1 MPWVITASAILFIA
15 AIVVARRLRRAQRVP
30 EPASWQDVTPVP
42 DFDASESMRPE
53 KRVQQFRMTGSIA
66 ALEEPITD
74 PRDLRTETQALLE
87 EGEIAQDMAILDSF
101 LADVR
106 DSLGADE
113 AVYWRWSKGRD
124 TLTPGAWSTPN
135 AQRPQFFDMKTW
147 GALVKW
153 AAEGRVLSFDADA
166 RVAVTRLA
174 AAPVELDGRLIG
186 VLSVAR
192 AEGLDRGR
200 EHLKEWLPR
209 HASQVGRLVSLF
221 EMRLQ
226 MGRHMR
232 HSKALLRAAQ
242 LVQGHKNQDALNKAI
257 CETALQVSSATEA
270 ALVRWRGDEEKGWVQ
285 FATAGWR
292 HKAPFPLGPDS
303 LVARTCANGMM
314 FVHDDVAKMSGG
326 VSLFFDN
333 DEAWTRG
340 AVAIVPLELQGRVI
354 GAIVAAAPPKAM
366 IPNEEARNIALLGA
380 LAATSLEMVWEIEEV
395 SRRARTDALTGLA
408 NRRAF
413 DEHLSQLLAHADRF
427 GHSLSLILA
436 DVDHF
441 KNVNDT
447 WGHEA
452 GDVVLQHIAKT
463 LQDGVR
469 AVDVCARFGG
479 EEIALLLPQTALPGA
494 AELADRLRQA
504 IGDKPVVWAG
514 NEIKVT
520 VSCGVA
526 CYPDGVLTK
535 EALFA
540 AADRALYEAKS
551 AGRNCVRSAV
561 PKPTGVAR

>member
-1 MPWVITASAILFIA
+1 MFWVSAASAVLFIV
-15 AIVVARRLRRAQRVP
+15 AIGVALRLRAKNRVGQRLY
-30 EPASWQDVTPVP
+30 ENVTPPP
-42 DFDASESMRPE
+42 DFDASESLRPE
-53 KRVQQFRMTGSIA
+53 KRIQQFRMTSSIA
-66 ALEEPITD
+66 AIAEPITD

-87 EGEIAQDMAILDSF
+87 EGEIAQDMALLDSF

-135 AQRPQFFDMKTW
+135 AQRPQHFDMGAW
-147 GALVKW
+147 GSLVKW

-200 EHLKEWLPR
+200 EHLKQWLPR
-209 HASQVGRLVSLF
+209 HAVQVGRLVSLF
-221 EMRLQ
+221 EVRLQ

-242 LVQGHKNQDALNKAI
+242 LVQGHKSQEALNRAI
-257 CETALQVSSATEA
+257 CETTLQVTSATEA
-270 ALVRWRGDEEKGWVQ
+270 ALVRWRGDDEKGWVQ
-285 FATAGWR
+285 FATPGWQ
-292 HKAPFPLGPDS
+292 HKAPFPLGPES
-303 LVARTCANGMM
+303 LVARTCLSGTM

-333 DEAWTRG
+333 DEAWTKG
-340 AVAIVPLELQGRVI
+340 AIAIVPLELQNRVI
-354 GAIVAAAPPKAM
+354 GAIVAAGPPKVM
-366 IPNEEARNIALLGA
+366 IPTEEARNVALLGA

-413 DEHLSQLLAHADRF
+413 DEHLSHLLAHADRF
-427 GHSLSLILA
+427 GHALSLILV

-452 GDVVLQHIAKT
+452 GDVVLKHIAST
-463 LQDGVR
+463 LQAGVR

-494 AELADRLRQA
+494 TELADRLRQA
-504 IGDKPVVWAG
+504 IGERSVIWQG
-514 NEIKVT
+514 NEIPVT

-551 AGRNCVRSAV
+551 AGRNCVKSAV
-561 PKPTGVAR
+561 PKPTGIAR

>member
-1 MPWVITASAILFIA
+1 VFW
-15 AIVVARRLRRAQRVP
+15 VVAISLLVLVAAAAMRRRAKRSATARDMP
-30 EPASWQDVTPVP
+30 NLSPPP
-42 DFDASESMRPE
+42 DFDTSDSLRPE
-53 KRVQQFRMTGSIA
+53 KRVQQFRMTSSHQT
-66 ALEEPITD
+66 LEEAITD
-74 PRDLRTETQALLE
+74 PRDLRSDTQAQLE
-87 EGEIAQDMAILDSF
+87 EGEIAQDMATLDAF

-113 AVYWRWSKGRD
+113 AVYWRWSRARD

-135 AQRPQFFDMKTW
+135 AQRPQFFDMGAW

-174 AAPVELDGRLIG
+174 VAPVELDGRLIG

-192 AEGLDRGR
+192 AEGLERGR
-200 EHLKEWLPR
+200 EHLKQWLPR
-209 HASQVGRLVSLF
+209 HAAQVGRLVSLF
-221 EMRLQ
+221 EVRLQ

-242 LVQGHKNQDALNKAI
+242 LVQGHKSQEALNKAI
-257 CETALQVSSATEA
+257 CETTLQVTSATEA
-270 ALVRWRGDEEKGWVQ
+270 ALVRWRGDEDKGWVQ
-285 FATAGWR
+285 FATAGLQQ
-292 HKAPFPLGPDS
+292 KAPFPLGEDS
-303 LVARTCANGMM
+303 LVARTCRDGTML
-314 FVHDDVAKMSGG
+314 VHDDVAKMSGPM
-326 VSLFFDN
+326 SLFFEN
-333 DEAWTRG
+333 DEAWTKG
-340 AVAIVPLELQGRVI
+340 ALAIVPLALEGRVI
-354 GAIVAAAPPKAM
+354 GAIVATAPPKVI
-366 IPNEEARNIALLGA
+366 IPSEEARNIALLGA
-380 LAATSLEMVWEIEEV
+380 IAATSLEMVWEIEEV

-413 DEHLSQLLAHADRF
+413 DEHLGQLLAHADRF
-427 GHSLSLILA
+427 GHSLSLVLA

-441 KNVNDT
+441 KKVNDT

-452 GDVVLQHIAKT
+452 GDVVLKHIAST

-469 AVDVCARFGG
+469 AVDICARFGG

-494 AELADRLRQA
+494 SELADRLRA
-504 IGDKPVVWAG
+504 AVADRPVNWGG
-514 NEIKVT
+514 NEIPVT
-520 VSCGVA
+520 ISCGVA

-551 AGRNCVRSAV
+551 AGRNCVKSAI

>member
-1 MPWVITASAILFIA
+1 VSWVISVSVLLLVV
-15 AIVVARRLRRAQRVP
+15 AIVVAFRLRRAPPVEEQK
-30 EPASWQDVTPVP
+30 SWESVTPPP

-53 KRVQQFRMTGSIA
+53 KRVQQFRMTSSMA

-74 PRDLRTETQALLE
+74 PRDLRMETQALLE
-87 EGEIAQDMAILDSF
+87 EGEIAHDMVILDSF

-200 EHLKEWLPR
+200 EHLKQWLPR
-209 HASQVGRLVSLF
+209 HAAQVGRLVSLF
-221 EMRLQ
+221 EVRLQ

-242 LVQGHKNQDALNKAI
+242 LVQGHKSQDALNKAI
-257 CETALQVSSATEA
+257 CETTLQVTSATEA

-285 FATAGWR
+285 FATAGLR
-292 HKAPFPLGPDS
+292 HKAPFPIGPDS
-303 LVARTCANGMM
+303 LVARTCMNGTM
-314 FVHDDVAKMSGG
+314 FVHDDVAKMSG
-326 VSLFFDN
+326 VSMFFDN
-333 DEAWTRG
+333 DEAWTKG
-340 AVAIVPLELQGRVI
+340 ALAIVPLELENRVI
-354 GAIVAAAPPKAM
+354 GAIVAAAPPKVM

-413 DEHLSQLLAHADRF
+413 DEQLSQLLAHADRF

-452 GDVVLQHIAKT
+452 GDVVLKHIAKT

-469 AVDVCARFGG
+469 AVDICARFGG

-494 AELADRLRQA
+494 TELADRLRVA
-504 IGDKPVVWAG
+504 VGEKPIVWAG
-514 NEIKVT
+514 NDISVT

-551 AGRNCVRSAV
+551 AGRNRVKSAV

>member
-1 MPWVITASAILFIA
+1 MPWVISASAVLLVVAIVA
-15 AIVVARRLRRAQRVP
+15 AIRLRAKARVGQQ
-30 EPASWQDVTPVP
+30 ALDDVTPP
-42 DFDASESMRPE
+42 MDFDASESMRPE
-53 KRVQQFRMTGSIA
+53 KRVQQFRMTSSIA
-66 ALEEPITD
+66 AIEEPITD
-74 PRDLRTETQALLE
+74 PRDLRSETQALLE
-87 EGEIAQDMAILDSF
+87 EGEIAHDMATLDSF

-135 AQRPQFFDMKTW
+135 AQRPQFFDMKAW

-200 EHLKEWLPR
+200 EHLKQWLPR
-209 HASQVGRLVSLF
+209 HAVQVGRLVSLF
-221 EMRLQ
+221 EVRLQ

-242 LVQGHKNQDALNKAI
+242 LVQGHKSQDALNKAI
-257 CETALQVSSATEA
+257 CETALQVTSATEA

-285 FATAGWR
+285 FATAGLR
-292 HKAPFPLGPDS
+292 HKAPFPLGMES
-303 LVARTCANGMM
+303 LVARTCMSGTM
-314 FVHDDVAKMSGG
+314 FVHDDVTKMAG
-326 VSLFFDN
+326 VSLFFEN
-333 DEAWTRG
+333 DEAWTKG
-340 AVAIVPLELQGRVI
+340 ALAIVPLELENRVI
-354 GAIVAAAPPKAM
+354 GAIVAAAPPKSV
-366 IPNEEARNIALLGA
+366 IPTEEARNIALLGA

-452 GDVVLQHIAKT
+452 GDVVLKHIAKT

-469 AVDVCARFGG
+469 AVDICARFGG

-494 AELADRLRQA
+494 TELADRLRQA
-504 IGDKPVVWAG
+504 VGEKPIVWAG
-514 NEIKVT
+514 NDISVT

-551 AGRNCVRSAV
+551 AGRNRVKSAV

>member
-1 MPWVITASAILFIA
+1 MFWFVAVFVAVILVATVA
-15 AIVVARRLRRAQRVP
+15 VVRRRTKRLRDEHAR
-30 EPASWQDVTPVP
+30 ENVTPPP
-42 DFDASESMRPE
+42 DFDASESLRPE
-53 KRVQQFRMTGSIA
+53 KRVQQFRMTQSIA
-66 ALEEPITD
+66 AIQEPITD
-74 PRDLRTETQALLE
+74 PRDLRSETQAMLE
-87 EGEIAQDMAILDSF
+87 EGEIAHDMALLDAF

-135 AQRPQFFDMKTW
+135 AQRPQHFDMGAW
-147 GALVKW
+147 GSLVKW

-166 RVAVTRLA
+166 RVAVCRLA

-186 VLSVAR
+186 VLSVGR

-200 EHLKEWLPR
+200 EHLKQWLPR
-209 HASQVGRLVSLF
+209 HAVQVGRLVSLF
-221 EMRLQ
+221 EVRLQ

-242 LVQGHKNQDALNKAI
+242 LVQGHKSQEALNKAI
-257 CETALQVSSATEA
+257 CETVLQVTSATEA
-270 ALVRWRGDEEKGWVQ
+270 ALVRWRGDEGKGWVQ
-285 FATAGWR
+285 FATAGLK
-292 HKAPFPLGPDS
+292 HKAPFPLGADS
-303 LVARTCANGMM
+303 LVARTCMDGTM
-314 FVHDDVAKMSGG
+314 FVHEDVAKMSGPIS
-326 VSLFFDN
+326 VFFEN
-333 DEAWTRG
+333 DEAWSKG
-340 AVAIVPLELQGRVI
+340 ALAIVPLEMEGRVI
-354 GAIVAAAPPKAM
+354 GAIVATAPAKVV
-366 IPNEEARNIALLGA
+366 IPTEEARNIALLGA
-380 LAATSLEMVWEIEEV
+380 LSATSLEMVWEIEEV

-413 DEHLSQLLAHADRF
+413 DEHLGQLLAHADRF

-452 GDVVLQHIAKT
+452 GDVVLKHIAAR
-463 LQDGVR
+463 LQEGVR
-469 AVDVCARFGG
+469 AVDICARFGG

-494 AELADRLRQA
+494 TELADRLRQA
-504 IGDKPVVWAG
+504 IGEQPIMWAG
-514 NEIKVT
+514 NEISVT

>member
-1 MPWVITASAILFIA
+1 MSWVISASVFLF
-15 AIVVARRLRRAQRVP
+15 VVAIAGAFRARARRRARSERISQ
-30 EPASWQDVTPVP
+30 VTPPP
-42 DFDASESMRPE
+42 DFDASESMKPE
-53 KRVQQFRMTGSIA
+53 KRVQQFRMTSSIA
-66 ALEEPITD
+66 AFEEPITD
-74 PRDLRTETQALLE
+74 PRDLRTDTQALLE
-87 EGEIAQDMAILDSF
+87 EGEIAHDMATLDSF

-200 EHLKEWLPR
+200 EHLKQWLPR
-209 HASQVGRLVSLF
+209 HAVQVGRLVSLF
-221 EMRLQ
+221 EVRLQ

-242 LVQGHKNQDALNKAI
+242 LVQGHKSQESLNKAI
-257 CETALQVSSATEA
+257 CETTLQVTSATEA
-270 ALVRWRGDEEKGWVQ
+270 ALVRWRSDEEKGWVQ
-285 FATAGWR
+285 FATPGFK
-292 HKAPFPLGPDS
+292 HKAPFPLGADS
-303 LVARTCANGMM
+303 LVARTCANATML
-314 FVHDDVAKMSGG
+314 VHDDVAKMSGP
-326 VSLFFDN
+326 VSIFFEN
-333 DEAWTRG
+333 DDAWSKG
-340 AVAIVPLELQGRVI
+340 ALAIVPLELEGRVI
-354 GAIVAAAPPKAM
+354 GAIVATAPPKVP

-452 GDVVLQHIAKT
+452 GDLVLKHIAKT

-469 AVDVCARFGG
+469 AVDICARFGG
-479 EEIALLLPQTALPGA
+479 EEIALLLPQTALIGA
-494 AELADRLRQA
+494 HELADRLRQA
-504 IGDKPVVWAG
+504 VGAQAVSWQG
-514 NEIKVT
+514 NDISVT

-540 AADRALYEAKS
+540 AADRALYDAKS

>member
-1 MPWVITASAILFIA
+1 MTWIISASAILF
-15 AIVVARRLRRAQRVP
+15 VVAFLTARKLRGKRRREERASM
-30 EPASWQDVTPVP
+30 EGVTPPP
-42 DFDASESMRPE
+42 DFDASESLRPE
-53 KRVQQFRMTGSIA
+53 KRVQQFRMTGSIQELA
-66 ALEEPITD
+66 EPITD
-74 PRDLRTETQALLE
+74 PRDLRMESQAIVE
-87 EGEIAQDMAILDSF
+87 EGEIAQDMATLDSF

-124 TLTPGAWSTPN
+124 TLTPGAWSTPS
-135 AQRPQFFDMKTW
+135 AQRPQFFDMSAW

-192 AEGLDRGR
+192 AEGLERGR
-200 EHLKEWLPR
+200 EHIKQWLPR
-209 HASQVGRLVSLF
+209 HAVQVGRLVSLF
-221 EMRLQ
+221 EVRLQ

-242 LVQGHKNQDALNKAI
+242 LVHGHKSQESLNKAI
-257 CETALQVSSATEA
+257 CETALQVTSATEA
-270 ALVRWRGDEEKGWVQ
+270 ALVRWRSDEGKGWVQ
-285 FATAGWR
+285 FATEGLK
-292 HKAPFPLGPDS
+292 HKAPFPLSADS
-303 LVARTCANGMM
+303 LVARVCSDATM
-314 FVHDDVAKMSGG
+314 FVHEDVAKMSGPI
-326 VSLFFDN
+326 SIFFDN
-333 DEAWTRG
+333 DQAWTKG
-340 AVAIVPLELQGRVI
+340 ALAIVPLALDSRPI
-354 GAIVAAAPPKAM
+354 GAIVVAAPPKVA
-366 IPNEEARNIALLGA
+366 IPTEEARNIALLGA

-427 GHSLSLILA
+427 GHSLSLILV

-441 KNVNDT
+441 KKVNDT

-452 GDVVLQHIAKT
+452 GDVVLKSIAQT

-469 AVDVCARFGG
+469 AVDICARFGG

-494 AELADRLRQA
+494 AELADRLRQRV
-504 IGDKPVVWAG
+504 GDQPVMWQG
-514 NEIKVT
+514 NDVRVT

-526 CYPDGVLTK
+526 CYPEGVLTK

-551 AGRNCVRSAV
+551 AGRNCVKSAV

>member
-1 MPWVITASAILFIA
+1 MTWVLGTSAVL
-15 AIVVARRLRRAQRVP
+15 IVVAIVAAIRLRPRRIA
-30 EPASWQDVTPVP
+30 EPLHPDVTPPP

-53 KRVQQFRMTGSIA
+53 KRVQQFRMTSSFQHLA
-66 ALEEPITD
+66 EPVTD
-74 PRDLRTETQALLE
+74 PRDLRMEAQALLE
-87 EGEIAQDMAILDSF
+87 EGEIAQDMATLDSF

-106 DSLGADE
+106 DSLGGDE

-135 AQRPQFFDMKTW
+135 AQRPQFFDMSAW
-147 GALVKW
+147 GSLVKW

-174 AAPVELDGRLIG
+174 ASPVELDGRLIG

-200 EHLKEWLPR
+200 EHIKQWLPR
-209 HASQVGRLVSLF
+209 HAVQVGRLVSLF

-242 LVQGHKNQDALNKAI
+242 LVQGHKSQESLNRAI

-270 ALVRWRGDEEKGWVQ
+270 ALVRWRSDDSKGWVQ
-285 FATAGWR
+285 YATEGLK
-292 HKAPFPLGPDS
+292 HKAPFPLSADS
-303 LVARTCANGMM
+303 LVARTCADATM
-314 FVHDDVAKMSGG
+314 FVHEDVGKMSGPRS
-326 VSLFFDN
+326 VFFEN
-333 DEAWTRG
+333 DDAWTKG
-340 AVAIVPLELQGRVI
+340 AMAIVPLELGNRVI
-354 GAIVAAAPPKAM
+354 GAIVVAAPPKLP
-366 IPNEEARNIALLGA
+366 IPTEEARNIALLGA
-380 LAATSLEMVWEIEEV
+380 LASTALEMVWEIEEV

-427 GHSLSLILA
+427 GHSLSLILV

-441 KNVNDT
+441 KKVNDT

-452 GDVVLQHIAKT
+452 GDLVLKAIAQT

-469 AVDVCARFGG
+469 AVDICARFGG
-479 EEIALLLPQTALPGA
+479 EEIALLLPQTALGGA
-494 AELADRLRQA
+494 AELADRLRQRVSEQ
-504 IGDKPVVWAG
+504 PVMWQG
-514 NEIKVT
+514 NDVRVT

-540 AADRALYEAKS
+540 GADRALYEAKS
-551 AGRNCVRSAV
+551 AGRNCVKSAV

>member
-1 MPWVITASAILFIA
+1 MVR
-15 AIVVARRLRRAQRVP
+15 ARRRARRRQGAPRVP
-30 EPASWQDVTPVP
+30 GVTPPP
-42 DFDASESMRPE
+42 DFDSSENLRPE
-53 KRVQQFRMTGSIA
+53 KRVQQFRMTSSIQA
-66 ALEEPITD
+66 FEEPITD
-74 PRDLRTETQALLE
+74 PRDLRTETQVMLE
-87 EGEIAQDMAILDSF
+87 EGEIAQDMATLDAF
-101 LADVR
+101 LGDVR

-135 AQRPQFFDMKTW
+135 AQRPQYFDMPAW

-200 EHLKEWLPR
+200 EHLKQWLPR
-209 HASQVGRLVSLF
+209 HAMQVGRLVSLF
-221 EMRLQ
+221 EVRLQ

-242 LVQGHKNQDALNKAI
+242 LVQGHKSQESLNKAI
-257 CETALQVSSATEA
+257 CETVLQVTSATEA
-270 ALVRWRGDEEKGWVQ
+270 ALVRWSGDDETGWVQ
-285 FATAGWR
+285 FATAGLK
-292 HKAPFPLGPDS
+292 HKAPAQLSADS
-303 LVARTCANGMM
+303 LVARTCSDGTV
-314 FVHDDVAKMSGG
+314 FVYDDVAKMSGP
-326 VSLFFDN
+326 VSLFYEN
-333 DEAWTRG
+333 DEAWAKG
-340 AVAIVPLELQGRVI
+340 ALAIVPLELAGRVI
-354 GAIVAAAPPKAM
+354 GAIVATAPPKVV
-366 IPNEEARNIALLGA
+366 IPNEEARNVALLGA
-380 LAATSLEMVWEIEEV
+380 LASTSLEMVWEIEEV
-395 SRRARTDALTGLA
+395 SRRASTDALTGLP

-413 DEHLSQLLAHADRF
+413 DEHLAHLLAHADRF
-427 GHSLSLILA
+427 GHSLSLVMA

-441 KNVNDT
+441 KRVNDT

-452 GDVVLQHIAKT
+452 GDLVLKTISKT

-479 EEIALLLPQTALPGA
+479 EEIALLLPQTALTGA

-504 IGDKPVVWAG
+504 VSEQSVMWQGDP
-514 NEIKVT
+514 ISVT
-520 VSCGVA
+520 ISCGVA

-551 AGRNCVRSAV
+551 AGRNCVKSAV

>member
-1 MPWVITASAILFIA
+1 MRKRAK
-15 AIVVARRLRRAQRVP
+15 RRAAERGLL
-30 EPASWQDVTPVP
+30 DVDPPP
-42 DFDASESMRPE
+42 DFDASDSLRPE
-53 KRVQQFRMTGSIA
+53 KRVQQFRMTSSHRT
-66 ALEEPITD
+66 LEEPITD
-74 PRDLRTETQALLE
+74 PRELRTETQALLE
-87 EGEIAQDMAILDSF
+87 EGEIAHDMATLDAF

-113 AVYWRWSKGRD
+113 AVYWRWSRGRD

-135 AQRPQFFDMKTW
+135 AQRPQFFDMGAW
-147 GALVKW
+147 GSLVKW

-192 AEGLDRGR
+192 AEGLERGR
-200 EHLKEWLPR
+200 EHIKQWLPR
-209 HASQVGRLVSLF
+209 HAVQVGRLVSLF

-232 HSKALLRAAQ
+232 HSKALLSAAQ
-242 LVQGHKNQDALNKAI
+242 LVQGHKSQESLNKAI
-257 CETALQVSSATEA
+257 CETTLQVTSATEA

-285 FATAGWR
+285 FATAGLP
-292 HKAPFPLGPDS
+292 HKAPFPLDPDS
-303 LVARTCANGMM
+303 LVARTCRDGTM
-314 FVHDDVAKMSGG
+314 FLYDDVARMSGPI
-326 VSLFFDN
+326 SIFFEK
-333 DEAWTRG
+333 DEAWTKG
-340 AVAIVPLELQGRVI
+340 ALAIVPLGLEGRVI
-354 GAIVAAAPPKAM
+354 GAIVATAPPKVI

-413 DEHLSQLLAHADRF
+413 DEHLIQLLAHADRF

-441 KNVNDT
+441 KQVNDT

-452 GDVVLQHIAKT
+452 GDAVLRHIAKT

-479 EEIALLLPQTALPGA
+479 EEIALLLPQTVLTGA
-494 AELADRLRQA
+494 TELADRLRQA
-504 IGDKPVVWAG
+504 VGEKPVMWQG
-514 NEIKVT
+514 NEIPVT

-526 CYPDGVLTK
+526 CYPDGVLTR

-540 AADRALYEAKS
+540 AADRALYEAKT
-551 AGRNCVRSAV
+551 AGRNRVKSAV

>member
-1 MPWVITASAILFIA
+1 MPWVLAASAVLLVVAIVA
-15 AIVVARRLRRAQRVP
+15 AIRLRPRRIG
-30 EPASWQDVTPVP
+30 EPQHPDVAPP
-42 DFDASESMRPE
+42 QDFDASESMRPE
-53 KRVQQFRMTGSIA
+53 KRVQQFRMTSSFQYLA
-66 ALEEPITD
+66 EPVTD
-74 PRDLRTETQALLE
+74 PRDLRMEAQALVE
-87 EGEIAQDMAILDSF
+87 EGEIAQDMATLDSF

-106 DSLGADE
+106 DSLGGDE

-135 AQRPQFFDMKTW
+135 AQRPQFFDMSAW

-174 AAPVELDGRLIG
+174 ASPVELDGRLIG

-200 EHLKEWLPR
+200 EHIKQWLPR
-209 HASQVGRLVSLF
+209 HAVQVGRLVSLF

-242 LVQGHKNQDALNKAI
+242 LVQGHKSQESLNRAI
-257 CETALQVSSATEA
+257 CETALQVTSATEA
-270 ALVRWRGDEEKGWVQ
+270 ALVRWRSDDAKGWVQ
-285 FATAGWR
+285 YATEGLK
-292 HKAPFPLGPDS
+292 HKAPFPLSSDS
-303 LVARTCANGMM
+303 LVAQTCTDATM
-314 FVHDDVAKMSGG
+314 FVHEDLGKMSGPRS
-326 VSLFFDN
+326 VFFEN
-333 DEAWTRG
+333 DEAWTKG
-340 AVAIVPLELQGRVI
+340 AMAIVPLELGNRVI
-354 GAIVAAAPPKAM
+354 GAIVVAAPPKM
-366 IPNEEARNIALLGA
+366 PIPTEEARNIALLGA
-380 LAATSLEMVWEIEEV
+380 LASTALEMVWEIEEV

-427 GHSLSLILA
+427 GHSLSLVLV

-452 GDVVLQHIAKT
+452 GDLVLKAIAQT

-469 AVDVCARFGG
+469 AVDICARFGG
-479 EEIALLLPQTALPGA
+479 EEIALLLPQTALGGA
-494 AELADRLRQA
+494 AELADRLRQRVSEQ
-504 IGDKPVVWAG
+504 PVMWQG
-514 NEIKVT
+514 NDIKVT

-540 AADRALYEAKS
+540 GADRALYEAKS
-551 AGRNCVRSAV
+551 AGRNCVKSAL